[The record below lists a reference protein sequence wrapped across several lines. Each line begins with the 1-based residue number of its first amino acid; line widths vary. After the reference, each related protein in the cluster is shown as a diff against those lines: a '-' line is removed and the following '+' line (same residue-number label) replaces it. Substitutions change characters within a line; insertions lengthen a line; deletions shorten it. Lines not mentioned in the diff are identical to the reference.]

1 MNGRPTDRAVT
12 AAPAAPVIPQQQ
24 SLQAP
29 YTERDPTQRTA
40 SFPQAGEQTASES
53 TPLPCRSPIGEQRPQ
68 PTVNPIEVPIRS
80 SPKSSWPTTRRA
92 SREVRFR
99 SGGAYCDE
107 RCRRQISGR
116 FSASQNSTQPNPRP
130 DRTIRHPNS
139 LWRHSA
145 G

>member
-1 MNGRPTDRAVT
+1 MNGPMDRAVT
-12 AAPAAPVIPQQQ
+12 AAPTAPVVPQQQ
-24 SLQAP
+24 SPQAP
-29 YTERDPTQRTA
+29 YTERKPAQRIA
-40 SFPQAGEQTASES
+40 SRPKAGEQTASES
-53 TPLPCRSPIGEQRPQ
+53 TPLPCRSPIDGQRPQ

-80 SPKSSWPTTRRA
+80 SPKSSRPTTQTGKPG
-92 SREVRFR
+92 STLSR